1 MASVVV
7 PDEFILDLYDYCDT
21 ELFTCTYCGKKEP
34 DDVEF
39 SECSRCIAATYCSRD
54 CQGEIILFRFSNSGV
69 QTFSTYEHYVL
80 LHLK

>member
-21 ELFTCTYCGKKEP
+21 DLFTCTYCGKKEP

-54 CQGEIILFRFSNSGV
+54 CQGKIILQFANV
-69 QTFSTYEHYVL
+69 VEIFSTYEYTCCCI
-80 LHLK
+80 